1 MRKAAL
7 LAMFIMALFCTM
19 APSAMA
25 YTQPAAGQ
33 VGYEIYDFFA
43 NQLLGG
49 PLGVACAIGFLAIVT
64 FWIARSNIYAA
75 VGPFLACFFLISIQT
90 IAWSMG
96 ATL

>member
-1 MRKAAL
+1 MKKSVL
-7 LAMFIMALFCTM
+7 LAMFIMVLFCTM

-25 YTQPAAGQ
+25 YTEPSAGQ
-33 VGYEIYDFFA
+33 VGFEIYDFFA

-49 PLGVACAIGFLAIVT
+49 PLGVAAAIALLAVVT
-64 FWIARSNIYAA
+64 FWVGRSNIYAA
-75 VGPFLACFFLISIQT
+75 AGPFLACFFLISIQT